1 MEKLM
6 QKLMRSLVL
15 CLLVLA
21 SGSAAAASRDV
32 IDAKVREALAIFARD
47 SPAGTE
53 LMQKAA
59 GVLVFPEVIKM
70 GFGVGGEYGEGSLLI
85 DGEPQAYYSTA
96 AGSFGF
102 QLGAQFKAEL
112 IMFMTEAA
120 LERFRNSKGW
130 EAGVDGSVAIVT
142 VGVGGK
148 LDTQTMQQPIV
159 GFVFSNR
166 GLMYN
171 LTLEGSK
178 ITRIDR

>member
-1 MEKLM
+1 
-6 QKLMRSLVL
+6 MRKIPRGMHWAAL
-15 CLLVLA
+15 CLLLL
-21 SGSAAAASRDV
+21 GSACTRAASSEV
-32 IDAKVREALAIFARD
+32 IDAKVKEALAIFAND

-53 LMQKAA
+53 LMAKAA
-59 GVLVFPEVIKM
+59 GVLIFPDVIKM
-70 GFGVGGEYGEGSLLI
+70 GFGVGGEYGEGALLI
-85 DGEPQAYYSTA
+85 DGETQAYYSTA

-120 LERFRNSKGW
+120 LQRFRSSKGW
-130 EAGVDGSVAIVT
+130 EAGVDGSVAVVT

-148 LDTQTMQQPIV
+148 IDTQTIQQPIV

-178 ITRIDR
+178 ITKIDR